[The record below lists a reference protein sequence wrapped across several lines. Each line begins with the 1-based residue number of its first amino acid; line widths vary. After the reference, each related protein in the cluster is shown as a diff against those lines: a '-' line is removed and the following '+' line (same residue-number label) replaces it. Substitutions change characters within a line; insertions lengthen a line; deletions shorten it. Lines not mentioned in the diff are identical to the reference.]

1 TFTFTASTSDTTA
14 PTITA
19 VSDSPDPFTPNGDS
33 IQDTSTIFYTL
44 SEAATATLK
53 IYDAGNNLV
62 RTLVN
67 GFARTS
73 GAHSEIWNGKN
84 DAGIVQLP
92 GTYTYKIDAKDSS
105 NNSATQQTG
114 TVTIAPNCTA
124 PTITCP
130 SPVPLQCYSA

>member
-33 IQDTSTIFYTL
+33 IQDTTTIFYTL
-44 SEAATATLK
+44 SEAATVTLK

-67 GFARTS
+67 GFARIS
-73 GAHSEIWNGKN
+73 GAHSEVWDGEN
-84 DAGIVQLP
+84 DSGIVQP
-92 GTYTYKIDAKDSS
+92 VGTYTYKIDAKDPS
-105 NNSATQQTG
+105 NNAATQQSG
-114 TVTIAPNCTA
+114 
-124 PTITCP
+124 
-130 SPVPLQCYSA
+130 